1 LNTHVKL
8 SWPSPGTKNGETS
21 MGKALHSILVR
32 VAAYVALAVAAGLL
46 FLAGATVY
54 ELMWPRPVVPLSQMS
69 NSP

>member
-1 LNTHVKL
+1 LNQL
-8 SWPSPGTKNGETS
+8 SWPSPATKNGGTS
-21 MGKALHSILVR
+21 MGNVLRSILIR
-32 VAAYVALAVAAGLL
+32 LIAYVAVAIAAGLL

>member
-1 LNTHVKL
+1 
-8 SWPSPGTKNGETS
+8 

-32 VAAYVALAVAAGLL
+32 TVAYLAIAIAAGLL

-54 ELMWPRPVVPLSQMS
+54 ELMWPRPVVPTSQIS

>member
-1 LNTHVKL
+1 
-8 SWPSPGTKNGETS
+8 
-21 MGKALHSILVR
+21 
-32 VAAYVALAVAAGLL
+32 L